1 MLLTHLCVLVWG
13 FTAILGRVIEL
24 QALPLVAWRMLL
36 TAICLFFMARAWRT
50 LGKLSMRDFF
60 AISSAGILIALHWL
74 AFYASVKLANASV
87 GVLCIAFAPVFSALL
102 APWLSTEVFSWRNF
116 ALSLSVIP
124 GMLLVIGG
132 VDAHFYLGIAVGVL
146 SAFFVAAF
154 GLVNKKLVAR
164 FEILNLSF
172 IEISI
177 GALLMWLILLLY
189 QPEAINLPSAHD
201 WPYLLVFALICTAL
215 PFALAGA
222 ALKHISAFS
231 AQFAVNLEPV
241 YGIVFAACL
250 LGEAKQLTAQF
261 YLGAMVILIAV
272 FAQGAISV
280 MQLRATV
287 KKAAIHVET
296 RML

>member
-36 TAICLFFMARAWRT
+36 TAICLFFMARTWRT
-50 LGKLSMRDFF
+50 LGRLSARDFF
-60 AISSAGILIALHWL
+60 AISVAGILIALHWL

-102 APWLSTEVFSWRNF
+102 APWLSTEAFNWRNF
-116 ALSLSVIP
+116 ALSLTVIP

-132 VDAHFYLGIAVGVL
+132 VDAHFYLGIAVGIL

-164 FEILNLSF
+164 FEVLNLSF

-189 QPEAINLPSAHD
+189 QPEAIALPSAHD

-215 PFALAGA
+215 PFALASA

-250 LGEAKQLTAQF
+250 LGEAKQLTTQF
-261 YLGAMVILIAV
+261 YLGAAVILIAV

-280 MQLRATV
+280 MQQRATTKSALV
-287 KKAAIHVET
+287 
-296 RML
+296 